1 MSKGRRSLG
10 STGEII
16 LFARWSCK
24 DGFLPIYWSNSLAAL
39 GCRPFWAFSSKPEFM
54 LSIFD
59 LRVKHGVADWAPR
72 GKLETG
78 RNWKHVLSHYKHCRE
93 AILDV
98 APDEA
103 PGS

>member
-1 MSKGRRSLG
+1 VTGANVLTVSATRTSQDVWNIDMELVRTRFHVSLIFHRK
-10 STGEII
+10 SVAHREL
-16 LFARWSCK
+16 LFY
-24 DGFLPIYWSNSLAAL
+24 I
-39 GCRPFWAFSSKPEFM
+39 FM

-59 LRVKHGVADWAPR
+59 LRVKHGVADWAPS

-78 RNWKHVLSHYKHCRE
+78 RNWKHMLSHYIHCRE